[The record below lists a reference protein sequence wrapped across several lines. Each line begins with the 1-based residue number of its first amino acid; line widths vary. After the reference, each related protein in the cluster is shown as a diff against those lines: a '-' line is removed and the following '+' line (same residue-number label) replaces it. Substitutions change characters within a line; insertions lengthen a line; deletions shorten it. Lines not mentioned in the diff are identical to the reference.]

1 MEKYT
6 TEERTKIVEF
16 YFKFHHSIILT
27 QREYCRHFSARI
39 PPSDFMIRRLIQR
52 FQQYGS
58 VSDLPRSGRP
68 CSVRSQK
75 NRERVRDSVQQEP
88 GTSIRRSSHQLGMS
102 RMSLHR
108 ILLTICTCTHTNK
121 VQLVEN
127 LRPTDHQQ
135 RLNYSIQIQRL
146 VTEENVLR
154 I

>member
-27 QREYCRHFSARI
+27 QREYCRHFSARK

-68 CSVRSQK
+68 RSVRSQM

-88 GTSIRRSSHQLGMS
+88 GTSIRRRSHHFGMS
-102 RMSLHR
+102 RTSLHR
-108 ILLTICTCTHTNK
+108 ILSDDLHLYPYK
-121 VQLVEN
+121 VQLVQN
-127 LRPTDHQQ
+127 LKPTAHQQ

>member
-27 QREYCRHFSARI
+27 QREYCRHFSARKQ
-39 PPSDFMIRRLIQR
+39 PSDFMIRRLIQR

-68 CSVRSQK
+68 RLVRSQM
-75 NRERVRDSVQQEP
+75 NLERVRDSVQQEP
-88 GTSIRRSSHQLGMS
+88 GTSIRRRSHQLGMS
-102 RMSLHR
+102 RTSLHR
-108 ILLTICTCTHTNK
+108 ILSDNLHLFPYK
-121 VQLVEN
+121 MHLVQN